1 MNDRQHPLAQLSAYL
16 DDALA
21 PSERGAVDAH
31 LLGCADCRTRLAE
44 LRATA
49 TLIRALPE
57 LRPSR
62 RLAPRIAA
70 RPGWLAPLRTLSTL
84 ASGVSVFLFLATA
97 LFSNMNQFAATSA
110 PAAAPAPGA
119 GGAATAASSAPA
131 FGAADNATR
140 SASSGAPAPSPAA
153 AAPSPAAAAPAT
165 ASGAGAEKQAAT
177 TASPSAG
184 AQLSVS
190 SPSVQDRGGA
200 PAAERVSQPS
210 RSVFSMPL
218 LWLALAVLTG
228 VLAIALQRRLR
239 SA

>member
-1 MNDRQHPLAQLSAYL
+1 MNTPHARAQLSAYL
-16 DDALA
+16 DGALA
-21 PSERGAVDAH
+21 PSEREAVEAH
-31 LLGCADCRTRLAE
+31 LATCVDCRTRLAE

-49 TLIRALPE
+49 NLIRALPE

-62 RLAPRIAA
+62 RLVPRVAA

-97 LFSNMNQFAATSA
+97 LLSNVSQFAATSA
-110 PAAAPAPGA
+110 PAAAPAPAA

-131 FGAADNATR
+131 FGAASGAADTATR
-140 SASSGAPAPSPAA
+140 NVSSGAPAVAPSPGA
-153 AAPSPAAAAPAT
+153 AAPT
-165 ASGAGAEKQAAT
+165 TTSGAGAEKQATT

-190 SPSVQDRGGA
+190 SPSAQDRGGA
-200 PAAERVSQPS
+200 PVAERVAQPS
-210 RSVFSMPL
+210 RSIFGMPW
-218 LWLALAVLTG
+218 LWLALAVITG
-228 VLAIALQRRLR
+228 ALAIALQRRLR